1 MSDVH
6 RAMVRNRLLMTLS
19 EDDFS
24 LFKPHLSRHSVDI
37 GHSLGRPGHTVECV
51 YFPEGGLASVT
62 STTNP
67 NKIEIGLIGREGLVG
82 LPLLLGAESS
92 PNDTF
97 VQMPGPFLRLGASAF
112 LDIVERSPSAKAL
125 FLRFVHVFMI
135 QLSQTVMAN
144 ASLAVEGRLARWLLL
159 CHDRAEGD
167 DINLTHE
174 FLAMM
179 LGVRRPGVTVATHV
193 LEGNG
198 IVRARRGR
206 ITILNR
212 AKLEE
217 LADDAYGAA
226 EAEYVRLIGP
236 LR

>member
-1 MSDVH
+1 MLEIH
-6 RAMVRNRLLMTLS
+6 HETVRNRLLRTLS
-19 EDDFS
+19 EDDFN
-24 LFKPHLSRHSVDI
+24 LLTPHLSRDCLDL
-37 GHSLGRPGHTVECV
+37 GHTLGRPGRPIECV
-51 YFPEGGLASVT
+51 YFPESGLASIT
-62 STTNP
+62 SSTNP
-67 NKIEIGLIGREGLVG
+67 SKIEIGLVGREGLVG
-82 LPLLLGAESS
+82 IPLLLGAVSS

-97 VQMPGPFLRLGASAF
+97 IQMAGSFLKIEAPAF
-112 LDIVERSPSAKAL
+112 LDLLDRSPPTKAL

-135 QLSQTVMAN
+135 QLSQTVAAN

-159 CHDRAEGD
+159 CHDRADGD
-167 DINLTHE
+167 DLNLTHE

-198 IVRARRGR
+198 IIRARRGR
-206 ITILNR
+206 ITVLSR
-212 AKLEE
+212 EKLEE
-217 LADDAYGAA
+217 LADDAYGSA